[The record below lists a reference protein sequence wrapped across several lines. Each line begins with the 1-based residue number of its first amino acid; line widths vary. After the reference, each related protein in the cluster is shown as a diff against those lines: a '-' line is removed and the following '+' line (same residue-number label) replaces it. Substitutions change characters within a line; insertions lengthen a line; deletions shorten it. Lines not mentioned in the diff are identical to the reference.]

1 MIGRSRDCDIT
12 VEDANVSRRH
22 AEIRA
27 EDGAYWLVDLGS
39 TNGVELNGKR
49 VERERLEHGD
59 SIVVGKTQLTF
70 ERSCV
75 GASVEQLLLGLQA
88 LFLVF
93 LYLFIWRVIRGASRD
108 LRVPQESFI
117 MAPAQVTRHAAC
129 SRHVGGLARL
139 VVVSSS
145 SVPVGSSH
153 DVGPVPVTIGRSD
166 ENTITL
172 DGDEYASGHHARIEA
187 GRDGVWLH
195 DLHSTNGTSVNG
207 EPVEGRRRL
216 HEGDVVRVG
225 ETELRFEQ

>member
-1 MIGRSRDCDIT
+1 
-12 VEDANVSRRH
+12 
-22 AEIRA
+22 
-27 EDGAYWLVDLGS
+27 
-39 TNGVELNGKR
+39 
-49 VERERLEHGD
+49 
-59 SIVVGKTQLTF
+59 
-70 ERSCV
+70 
-75 GASVEQLLLGLQA
+75 VEQLLLGLQA
-88 LFLVF
+88 LFLII

-117 MAPAQVTRHAAC
+117 MAPAQVRGTPLAAGM
-129 SRHVGGLARL
+129 SAASARL

-145 SVPVGSSH
+145 SVPIGSGH
-153 DVGPVPVTIGRSD
+153 DVGPVPVTIGRAD

-207 EPVEGRRRL
+207 ERVEGRRRL
-216 HEGDVVRVG
+216 HEGDLVRVG

>member
-1 MIGRSRDCDIT
+1 
-12 VEDANVSRRH
+12 
-22 AEIRA
+22 
-27 EDGAYWLVDLGS
+27 
-39 TNGVELNGKR
+39 
-49 VERERLEHGD
+49 
-59 SIVVGKTQLTF
+59 
-70 ERSCV
+70 
-75 GASVEQLLLGLQA
+75 VEQLLLGLQA

-93 LYLFIWRVIRGASRD
+93 LYLFIWRVIRGASKD

-117 MAPAQVTRHAAC
+117 MAPAQVRGTPLAAAA
-129 SRHVGGLARL
+129 SATARL
-139 VVVSSS
+139 VVVSSP

-153 DVGPVPVTIGRSD
+153 DIGPVPITIGRA
-166 ENTITL
+166 EQNTISL

-216 HEGDVVRVG
+216 HEGDVVQVG

>member
-1 MIGRSRDCDIT
+1 
-12 VEDANVSRRH
+12 
-22 AEIRA
+22 
-27 EDGAYWLVDLGS
+27 
-39 TNGVELNGKR
+39 
-49 VERERLEHGD
+49 
-59 SIVVGKTQLTF
+59 
-70 ERSCV
+70 
-75 GASVEQLLLGLQA
+75 VEQLLLGLQA

-93 LYLFIWRVIRGASRD
+93 LYLFIWRVIRGASKD

-117 MAPAQVTRHAAC
+117 MAPAQVRGTPLAAAV
-129 SRHVGGLARL
+129 SMTARL
-139 VVVSSS
+139 VVVSSP

-153 DVGPVPVTIGRSD
+153 DIGPVPITIGRAE
-166 ENTITL
+166 ENTISL

>member
-1 MIGRSRDCDIT
+1 
-12 VEDANVSRRH
+12 
-22 AEIRA
+22 
-27 EDGAYWLVDLGS
+27 
-39 TNGVELNGKR
+39 
-49 VERERLEHGD
+49 
-59 SIVVGKTQLTF
+59 
-70 ERSCV
+70 
-75 GASVEQLLLGLQA
+75 VEQLLLGLQA

-93 LYLFIWRVIRGASRD
+93 LYLFIWRVIRGASKD

-117 MAPAQVTRHAAC
+117 MAPAQVRGTPLAAAV
-129 SRHVGGLARL
+129 SATARL
-139 VVVSSS
+139 VVLSSP

-153 DVGPVPVTIGRSD
+153 DIGPVPITIGRAE
-166 ENTITL
+166 ENTISL
-172 DGDEYASGHHARIEA
+172 NGDEYASGHHARIEA

>member
-1 MIGRSRDCDIT
+1 M
-12 VEDANVSRRH
+12 
-22 AEIRA
+22 
-27 EDGAYWLVDLGS
+27 
-39 TNGVELNGKR
+39 
-49 VERERLEHGD
+49 
-59 SIVVGKTQLTF
+59 
-70 ERSCV
+70 
-75 GASVEQLLLGLQA
+75 EQLLLGLQA

-93 LYLFIWRVIRGASRD
+93 LYLFIWRVIRGASKD

-117 MAPAQVTRHAAC
+117 MAPAQVRGTPLAAAV
-129 SRHVGGLARL
+129 STTARL
-139 VVVSSS
+139 VVVSSP
-145 SVPVGSSH
+145 SVPVGSSR
-153 DVGPVPVTIGRSD
+153 DIGPVPITIGRAE
-166 ENTITL
+166 ENTISL

>member
-1 MIGRSRDCDIT
+1 M
-12 VEDANVSRRH
+12 
-22 AEIRA
+22 
-27 EDGAYWLVDLGS
+27 
-39 TNGVELNGKR
+39 
-49 VERERLEHGD
+49 
-59 SIVVGKTQLTF
+59 
-70 ERSCV
+70 
-75 GASVEQLLLGLQA
+75 EQLLLGLQA

-93 LYLFIWRVIRGASRD
+93 LYLFIWRVIRGASKD

-117 MAPAQVTRHAAC
+117 MAPAQVRGTPLAAAV
-129 SRHVGGLARL
+129 STTARL
-139 VVVSSS
+139 VVVSSP

-153 DVGPVPVTIGRSD
+153 DIGPVPITIGRAE
-166 ENTITL
+166 ENTISL

>member
-1 MIGRSRDCDIT
+1 M
-12 VEDANVSRRH
+12 
-22 AEIRA
+22 
-27 EDGAYWLVDLGS
+27 
-39 TNGVELNGKR
+39 
-49 VERERLEHGD
+49 
-59 SIVVGKTQLTF
+59 
-70 ERSCV
+70 
-75 GASVEQLLLGLQA
+75 EQLLLGLQA

-93 LYLFIWRVIRGASRD
+93 LYLFIWRVIRGASKD

-117 MAPAQVTRHAAC
+117 MAPAQVRGTPLAAAV
-129 SRHVGGLARL
+129 SANARL
-139 VVVSSS
+139 VVVSSP

-153 DVGPVPVTIGRSD
+153 DIGPVPITIGRAE
-166 ENTITL
+166 ENTISL

>member
-1 MIGRSRDCDIT
+1 
-12 VEDANVSRRH
+12 
-22 AEIRA
+22 
-27 EDGAYWLVDLGS
+27 
-39 TNGVELNGKR
+39 
-49 VERERLEHGD
+49 
-59 SIVVGKTQLTF
+59 
-70 ERSCV
+70 
-75 GASVEQLLLGLQA
+75 VEQLLLGLQA

-93 LYLFIWRVIRGASRD
+93 LYLFIWRVIRGASKD

-117 MAPAQVTRHAAC
+117 MAPAQVRGTPLAAAV
-129 SRHVGGLARL
+129 STTARL
-139 VVVSSS
+139 VVVSSP
-145 SVPVGSSH
+145 SVPVGSSR
-153 DVGPVPVTIGRSD
+153 DIGPVPITIGRAE
-166 ENTITL
+166 ENTISL